1 MTRNGEV
8 VGFTKDTT
16 FASYTAADTWQV
28 QAVNEY
34 GGLSAYGTANA
45 TTAIYDQRSMG
56 NGQCSM
62 LNSQCSMLFMLDGR
76 HANNSSK
83 GFLIYHDAN
92 GITRKII
99 R

>member
-8 VGFTKDTT
+8 VGFTKDTS
-16 FASYTAADTWQV
+16 FDGYTAADTWQV

-45 TTAIYDQRSMG
+45 TTAIFDQRSMG
-56 NGQCSM
+56 NG
-62 LNSQCSMLFMLDGR
+62 QCSMLFMLDGR
-76 HANNSSK
+76 HANNSTK